1 MSRLPSPMNAHMAQN
16 AANNSIPM
24 AAVHD
29 AFNGATGTEDPFANG
44 YIASDG
50 IHPNDV
56 GHAVIAQA
64 FRALA
69 YSPLK

>member
-1 MSRLPSPMNAHMAQN
+1 MSQLPSPMNAHMAQN

-29 AFNGATGTEDPFANG
+29 AFNGATGTEDPFAKG